1 MANWMKA
8 AVSYGFGKPL
18 VIDEIVIDDPRE
30 NEVKIKVTAC
40 AICHSDI
47 MYMDGAWGG
56 RLPTVYGHEASG
68 MVDSC
73 GDGVTKVKPG
83 DKVIVSLVRHCG
95 NCFFCE
101 HHQHNL
107 CEHQFQTDEPRR
119 LQASN
124 GMDVHRGLRTGCF
137 AEYAIVHQSQVV
149 AIPNEMDYA
158 SASLLACGVITGFGA
173 VVNIAAVEPGSHV
186 VVIGAGGVGINCIQA
201 ARIAS
206 ASSITAIDINT
217 DRLTTAKL
225 FGATDTVNST
235 DSDPADSI
243 RELTDN
249 RGADYV
255 FVSTGQP
262 EATAGVFRFLRRG
275 GTLVLVGM
283 PPDGAEFSMES
294 VEFIDAN
301 QSILGCKMGNPNLE
315 SDIPKLIGLY
325 DSGDLE
331 LDALVTGRFSLENI
345 NDAIESTRQGVGI
358 RNVIMI

>member
-1 MANWMKA
+1 MANWMRA

-40 AICHSDI
+40 AVCHSDI

-56 RLPTVYGHEASG
+56 RLPTVYGHEAAG
-68 MVDSC
+68 TVEAC
-73 GDGVTKVKPG
+73 GTGVTKVKPG

-95 NCFFCE
+95 SCFFCE
-101 HHQHNL
+101 HHQHSL

-124 GMDVHRGLRTGCF
+124 GMDIHRGLRTGCF
-137 AEYAIVHQSQVV
+137 AEYAVVHQSQVV
-149 AIPNEMDYA
+149 AIPNDMDYA

-173 VVNIAAVEPGSHV
+173 VVNIASVEPGAHV

-201 ARIAS
+201 ARIVS
-206 ASSITAIDINT
+206 ASSITAIDINS
-217 DRLTTAKL
+217 DRLTTATH
-225 FGATDTVNST
+225 FGATNTVNSSE
-235 DSDPADSI
+235 SDPAESI
-243 RELTDN
+243 RELTSN

-255 FVSTGQP
+255 FVSTGHP
-262 EATAGVFRFLRRG
+262 EAMSGVFRFLRRG

-283 PPDGAEFSMES
+283 PPDGSEFSMET

-301 QSILGCKMGNPNLE
+301 QSILGCKMGNPDLD
-315 SDIPKLIGLY
+315 SDISKLIGLY
-325 DSGDLE
+325 GSGDLE

-345 NDAIESTRQGVGI
+345 NDAIESTRRGVGI
-358 RNVIMI
+358 RNVVMI

>member
-1 MANWMKA
+1 
-8 AVSYGFGKPL
+8 
-18 VIDEIVIDDPRE
+18 
-30 NEVKIKVTAC
+30 
-40 AICHSDI
+40 
-47 MYMDGAWGG
+47 
-56 RLPTVYGHEASG
+56 

-124 GMDVHRGLRTGCF
+124 GIDVHRGLRTGCF
-137 AEYAIVHQSQVV
+137 AEYAVVHQSQVV
-149 AIPNEMDYA
+149 AIPSEMDYA

-173 VVNIAAVEPGSHV
+173 VVNIASVEPASHV
-186 VVIGAGGVGINCIQA
+186 AVIGAGGVGINCIQA

-206 ASSITAIDINT
+206 ASSITAIDINSN
-217 DRLTTAKL
+217 RLITAKR
-225 FGATDTVNST
+225 FGATNTVNST

-243 RELTDN
+243 RELTGN

-283 PPDGAEFSMES
+283 PPDGTEFSMES

-358 RNVIMI
+358 RNVVMI